1 MAITS
6 TGIGRGFPYWAD
18 LGVHLGRGP
27 LRAALLCGG
36 ALLPMGAAHAQTVD
50 APSVASETASGASIE
65 LQPVRLLGASVMAED
80 NTIVA
85 GYTAT
90 GTKTVTEVLDVPAQ
104 VSVVT
109 NKELQTRAPD
119 NLSQALSY
127 TSSVSVDEYGS
138 DNRYD
143 FYRIR
148 GFLQTGTGTY
158 RDSLPLRSF
167 NFTSTKIEPYSVQRI
182 EVLKGSTSSLFG
194 LNAPGG
200 LVNVITKRPQ
210 AFAFGEAYVSL
221 GQDHA
226 EAGFDMGAPL
236 DAEGVWTY
244 RLTAKVQDSEE
255 GGDYLNDDRK
265 YLGTALTWRPDAAT
279 SLTLL
284 ANYMKFEGN
293 AGNSIPIGSTAS
305 RDTYFGEPDF
315 NHLDRT
321 ERSIGYEFS
330 HDFGSGL
337 TFRQNLRYS
346 SFDFD
351 LAQVYVS
358 TVVAPTA
365 YRSAYTVDGNVRRL
379 AVDNQLQYD
388 AMIGSVK
395 SRTLFG
401 VEYVRDKLDEAT
413 GYYSAA
419 SVDMNNP
426 IHCGLS
432 CINYNYTLDNNLTQE
447 TTSVY
452 LQEELTF
459 ADRWILT
466 LGARRD
472 RVETED
478 EAGLGT
484 NTQSAWTK
492 RVGLTYKATEDLAF
506 YGNYSDSF
514 DPVGAGYLPYM
525 VKPPK
530 PQTGRQYEVGAKFR
544 PAGSDALISAA
555 LFDLSQKNVARYD
568 TINGIPAYWQVG
580 RIDVKGAELEG
591 RLALNDNLNV
601 NFAYSYWDAEIIN
614 GDYPGNR
621 PLLTPKHQA
630 SVWADFL
637 FDQGTLDGLRIG
649 GGMRLLGER
658 YSDDANKVH
667 IGSSVV
673 FDAMASYRLT
683 DATELALNVSN
694 LFDRDYVASYNFD
707 NTATYLG
714 DGRSVKVT
722 LRHTW

>member
-1 MAITS
+1 MAIMR
-6 TGIGRGFPYWAD
+6 TGVGRGLPRLWRF
-18 LGVHLGRGP
+18 GRGG

-36 ALLPMGAAHAQTVD
+36 ALLPAGGAWAQSTGSTSADD
-50 APSVASETASGASIE
+50 AVE
-65 LQPVRLLGASVMAED
+65 LQPLRLLGASVVAED

-90 GTKTVTEVLDVPAQ
+90 GSKTVTPVLDVPAQ

-109 NKELQTRAPD
+109 AKELQTRAPD

-127 TSSVSVDEYGS
+127 TASVSVDEYGS

-158 RDSLPLRSF
+158 RDGLPLRGF
-167 NFTSTKIEPYSVQRI
+167 NFTTPKIEPYSAQRI
-182 EVLKGSTSSLFG
+182 EVLKGSTSTLFG

-210 AFAFGEAYVSL
+210 TYAFGEAYLSV
-221 GQDHA
+221 GQDHT
-226 EAGFDMGAPL
+226 EVGLDMGAPL
-236 DAEGVWTY
+236 DDDGVWTY

-255 GGDYLNDDRK
+255 GGDYLKDDRK
-265 YLGTALTWRPDAAT
+265 YLGTALTWRPDAGT

-293 AGNSIPIGSTAS
+293 AGNSTPIGSTAS

-315 NHLDRT
+315 NRLDRT
-321 ERSIGYEFS
+321 ERSLGYEFS
-330 HDFGSGL
+330 HDFGGGL
-337 TFRQNLRYS
+337 TFRQNARYS

-351 LAQVYVS
+351 LAQVYIS
-358 TVVAPTA
+358 TVIAPTA
-365 YRSAYTVDGNVRRL
+365 YRSAYTVDGNVRRT
-379 AVDNQLQYD
+379 AIDNQLQYD
-388 AMIGSVK
+388 ATIGTVQ

-401 VEYVRDKLDEAT
+401 VEYVRDKLDETT
-413 GYYSAA
+413 GYYGAA

-426 IHCGLS
+426 VHCGLA
-432 CINYNYTLDNNLTQE
+432 CITYYGSSPNKQTQE
-447 TTSVY
+447 TTAAY

-459 ADRWILT
+459 DDRWIVT

-472 RVETED
+472 RVKTED
-478 EAGLGT
+478 DIGVGS

-492 RVGLTYKATEDLAF
+492 RLGLTYKATEDLAF
-506 YGNYSDSF
+506 YGNYSESF
-514 DPVGAGYLPYM
+514 DPVGAGYLAYM
-525 VKPPK
+525 TKAPK
-530 PQTGRQYEVGAKFR
+530 PQEGRQYEVGAKYR
-544 PAGSDALISAA
+544 PAGSDALISFA
-555 LFDLSQKNVARYD
+555 LFDLSQTNVARYA
-568 TINGIPAYWQVG
+568 TIDGVPAYWQIG
-580 RIDVKGAELEG
+580 RVDVKGAELEG
-591 RLALNDNLNV
+591 RLALNDNLNL
-601 NFAYSYWDAEIIN
+601 NFAYSYWDAEIVN
-614 GDYPGNR
+614 GDNPGNR

-630 SVWADFL
+630 SVWADYL
-637 FDQGTLDGLRIG
+637 IDQGTLDGLRLG

-658 YSDDANKVH
+658 YSDDANSVH

-673 FDAMASYRLT
+673 FDAMASYRIT
-683 DATELALNVSN
+683 DATEVALNVSN
-694 LFDRDYVASYNFD
+694 LFDREYVASYNFD

-714 DGRSVKVT
+714 DGRTVKVT